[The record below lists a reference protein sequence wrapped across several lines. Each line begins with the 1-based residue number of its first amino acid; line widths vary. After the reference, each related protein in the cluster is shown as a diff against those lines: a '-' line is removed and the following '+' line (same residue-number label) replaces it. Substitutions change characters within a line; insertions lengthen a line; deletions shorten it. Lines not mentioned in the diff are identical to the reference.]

1 MELEEVKH
9 KVNKSLEILYEK
21 DKELFEFT
29 TNDPLV
35 SERCLTFRLGYYLQ
49 NEFIGYDVDSEYNRH
64 IKNIKKIED
73 ANVFP
78 DLIIHKRL
86 KDEHNLL
93 WIEIKKKQED
103 CKNDI
108 RRLKEVTINEYLY
121 KYGAMIILEK
131 QKPKVFY
138 YKNGNEVGSDKN
150 VY

>member
-29 TNDPLV
+29 TIDPLV

-108 RRLKEVTINEYLY
+108 KRLKEVTINEYLY

>member
-1 MELEEVKH
+1 MELEEVKR
-9 KVNKSLEILYEK
+9 KVNKSLKMLYEK

-29 TNDPLV
+29 SIDPLV
-35 SERCLTFRLGYYLQ
+35 SERCLTFRLGDYLR

-64 IKNIKKIED
+64 LKNIKEIEGI
-73 ANVFP
+73 NVFP

-86 KDEHNLL
+86 KDEYNLL
-93 WIEIKKKQED
+93 WIEIKKKQEN

-108 RRLKEVTINEYLY
+108 ERLKKVTINEYLY

-138 YKNGNEVGSDKN
+138 YKNGNEVGSD
-150 VY
+150 